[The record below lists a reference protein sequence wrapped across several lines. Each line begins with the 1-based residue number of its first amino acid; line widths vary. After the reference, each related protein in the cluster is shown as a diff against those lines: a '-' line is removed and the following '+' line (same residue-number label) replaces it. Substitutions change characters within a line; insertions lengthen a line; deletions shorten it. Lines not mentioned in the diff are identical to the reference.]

1 PPGLLRFP
9 SGEPE
14 RKSAMAISKSIQD
27 LREMA
32 RTRLDEV
39 EEAGSS
45 IGHHIGDAARTVA
58 DAAGHARDSG
68 AAVARRAKR
77 GVHDVQDQI
86 SHHPLTAAFL
96 AIGVG
101 FVLAALTL
109 RRR

>member
-1 PPGLLRFP
+1 
-9 SGEPE
+9 
-14 RKSAMAISKSIQD
+14 MAISKSLQD

-32 RTRLDEV
+32 RART
-39 EEAGSS
+39 EEIEDAGAS
-45 IGHHIGDAARTVA
+45 IGHHISDAAHAAAERARQTGTV
-58 DAAGHARDSG
+58 
-68 AAVARRAKR
+68 VARRANR
-77 GVHDVQDQI
+77 GVHEVQDQI